1 MALAEIVKQAL
12 ENGSLNLEQQTA
24 ICQIC
29 HPDTVLSAE
38 ENIYLDQLLGAILT
52 GEVAGLFWYA

>member
-12 ENGSLNLEQQTA
+12 ENGCLNSEQQTI

-29 HPDTVLSAE
+29 HPDTVLSVE
-38 ENIYLDQLLGAILT
+38 ENFCLDRLLGAILT
-52 GEVAGLFWYA
+52 GEVAGLYW